1 MKRHI
6 LILAA
11 ANISTCPRP
20 MRILEALKDEIK
32 QGKYEVSVMGIDNE
46 DGSAMPQIPHI
57 ATFSYPY
64 YKKRNF
70 FGELRLWLDVMCGR
84 WDRLSFIKNRL
95 VVKEHIKTHR
105 YDVIICHDLL
115 LLPVLFAGL
124 DSKRE
129 DSKRL
134 DSKSNRQEA
143 QSTRVIF
150 DAREF
155 YPLQNT
161 SSLRWRLLFKAFNT
175 YLCETYAKR
184 ADRIFSVSPRFC
196 ELYSTH
202 FGLKAEL
209 LLSLPPYYEL
219 KPTPTNPQ
227 KVKILYHGA
236 LNKNRDIHK
245 IIYLCQKL
253 DKRFCMD
260 FIFTGGTKPY
270 RKKIESAILRLQKQG
285 CNVRVLPAVS
295 LEQIVPFGNDY
306 DIGFIYIPQHN
317 HNLFATIPN
326 KFFEYIQSR
335 LALFLPPIES
345 LQSITEKYDN
355 AIISSDFSLDSM
367 AHALNALSTEEI
379 STKKQNSHIAALE
392 LNLNQNVQKIRDTLI
407 ELLEQMPLQKEPC
420 TIQ

>member
-1 MKRHI
+1 
-6 LILAA
+6 
-11 ANISTCPRP
+11 
-20 MRILEALKDEIK
+20 MRILEALKDEIE

-46 DGSAMPQIPHI
+46 DGSAMAKIPHT

-70 FGELRLWLDVMCGR
+70 FGELRLWLDVMCRR

-95 VVKEHIKTHR
+95 VVMEHIKAHK

-115 LLPVLFAGL
+115 LLPVLFAG
-124 DSKRE
+124 
-129 DSKRL
+129 L

-175 YLCETYAKR
+175 HLCESYAKR

-196 ELYSTH
+196 ELYKEQ

-219 KPTPTNPQ
+219 SPKPINPQ
-227 KVKILYHGA
+227 KIKILYHGA

-253 DKRFCMD
+253 DERFCID

-270 RKKIESAILRLQKQG
+270 RKKIESAIFCLQKQG
-285 CNVRVLPAVS
+285 YNVRVLPAVS

-317 HNLFATIPN
+317 HNLLATIPN

-335 LALFLPPIES
+335 LALLFPPIES
-345 LQSITEKYDN
+345 LQDITQKYDN
-355 AIISSDFSLDSM
+355 AIISRDFSLDSI
-367 AHALNALSTEEI
+367 AQALNALSIDEI
-379 STKKQNSHIAALE
+379 MRKKQSSHTAALE
-392 LNLNQNVQKIRDTLI
+392 LNINQNIQKIRNTLT
-407 ELLEQMPLQKEPC
+407 ELLS
-420 TIQ
+420 

>member
-1 MKRHI
+1 MKTSTHTQTVDKTLNRKKQI

-20 MRILEALKDEIK
+20 MRILKALKDEIE

-46 DGSAMPQIPHI
+46 DGSAMAKIPHI

-70 FGELRLWLDVMCGR
+70 FGELRLWLDVMCRR

-124 DSKRE
+124 DSK
-129 DSKRL
+129 
-134 DSKSNRQEA
+134 SNRQEA

-175 YLCETYAKR
+175 HLCESYAKR

-196 ELYSTH
+196 ELYKEQ

-219 KPTPTNPQ
+219 SPKPINPQ
-227 KVKILYHGA
+227 KIKILYHGA

-253 DKRFCMD
+253 DERFCID

-270 RKKIESAILRLQKQG
+270 RKKIESAIFCLQKQG
-285 CNVRVLPAVS
+285 YNVRVLPAVS

-317 HNLFATIPN
+317 HNLLATTPN

-335 LALFLPPIES
+335 LALLFPPIES
-345 LQSITEKYDN
+345 LQDITQKYDN
-355 AIISSDFSLDSM
+355 AIISRDFSLDSM
-367 AHALNALSTEEI
+367 AQALNALSIDEI
-379 STKKQNSHIAALE
+379 MRKKQSSHTAALE
-392 LNLNQNVQKIRDTLI
+392 LNLNQNVQKIRNTLT
-407 ELLEQMPLQKEPC
+407 ELLS
-420 TIQ
+420 

>member
-1 MKRHI
+1 MKKHI

-46 DGSAMPQIPHI
+46 DGSAMPKIPHI

-64 YKKRNF
+64 YKRRNF
-70 FGELRLWLDVMCGR
+70 FGELRLWLDVMCRR

-115 LLPVLFAGL
+115 LLPVLFAG
-124 DSKRE
+124 
-129 DSKRL
+129 L

-175 YLCETYAKR
+175 YLCKTYAKR
-184 ADRIFSVSPRFC
+184 VDRIFSVSPRFC
-196 ELYSTH
+196 ELYNTH

-227 KVKILYHGA
+227 HIKILYHGA

-260 FIFTGGTKPY
+260 FIFTGGTQEY

-285 CNVRVLPAVS
+285 YNVRVLPAVS

-317 HNLFATIPN
+317 HNLLATIPN

-355 AIISSDFSLDSM
+355 AIISHDFSLDSM
-367 AHALNALSTEEI
+367 AQSLNTLSTEEI

-392 LNLNQNVQKIRDTLI
+392 LNLNQNVQKIRDTLT
-407 ELLEQMPLQKEPC
+407 ELLEQTPLQKEPY
-420 TIQ
+420 TI

>member
-1 MKRHI
+1 MKESWHLWTPLHKAKAINMKKHI

-32 QGKYEVSVMGIDNE
+32 EGKYEVSVMGIDNE
-46 DGSAMPQIPHI
+46 DGGAMAKIPHI

-70 FGELRLWLDVMCGR
+70 FGELRLWLDVMCRR

-124 DSKRE
+124 DSK
-129 DSKRL
+129 
-134 DSKSNRQEA
+134 SNRQEA

-175 YLCETYAKR
+175 HLCESYAQR

-196 ELYSTH
+196 ELYKEQ

-219 KPTPTNPQ
+219 SAKPINPQ
-227 KVKILYHGA
+227 KIKILYHGA

-253 DKRFCMD
+253 DERFCID

-270 RKKIESAILRLQKQG
+270 RKKIESAILSLQKQG

-317 HNLFATIPN
+317 HNLLATIPN

-335 LALFLPPIES
+335 LALLFPPIES
-345 LQSITEKYDN
+345 LQDIAQKYDN
-355 AIISSDFSLDSM
+355 AIISRDFSLDSM
-367 AHALNALSTEEI
+367 AQALNALSIDEI
-379 STKKQNSHIAALE
+379 MRKKQSSHTAALE
-392 LNLNQNVQKIRDTLI
+392 LNINQNVQKIRNTLT
-407 ELLEQMPLQKEPC
+407 ELLE
-420 TIQ
+420 

>member
-1 MKRHI
+1 
-6 LILAA
+6 
-11 ANISTCPRP
+11 
-20 MRILEALKDEIK
+20 MRILEALKDEIE

-46 DGSAMPQIPHI
+46 DGSAMAKIPHT

-70 FGELRLWLDVMCGR
+70 FGELRLWLDVMCRR

-95 VVKEHIKTHR
+95 VVMEHIKAHK

-115 LLPVLFAGL
+115 LLPVLFAG
-124 DSKRE
+124 
-129 DSKRL
+129 L

-175 YLCETYAKR
+175 HLCESYAKR

-196 ELYSTH
+196 ELYKEQ

-219 KPTPTNPQ
+219 SPKPINPQ
-227 KVKILYHGA
+227 KIKILYHGA

-253 DKRFCMD
+253 DERFCID

-270 RKKIESAILRLQKQG
+270 RKKIRI
-285 CNVRVLPAVS
+285 C
-295 LEQIVPFGNDY
+295 Y
-306 DIGFIYIPQHN
+306 
-317 HNLFATIPN
+317 
-326 KFFEYIQSR
+326 
-335 LALFLPPIES
+335 FLP
-345 LQSITEKYDN
+345 
-355 AIISSDFSLDSM
+355 
-367 AHALNALSTEEI
+367 
-379 STKKQNSHIAALE
+379 TKARL
-392 LNLNQNVQKIRDTLI
+392 
-407 ELLEQMPLQKEPC
+407 
-420 TIQ
+420 